1 MSSGSFPH
9 ASQRRHIDSNC
20 ALALSSVAAWPS
32 VRMSGDLPKMRCSDQ
47 NQRCGPAR
55 RAARGCA
62 PNVPPA
68 AVDGKVRAVL
78 IDRRSGGIVSGMS

>member
-20 ALALSSVAAWPS
+20 DLALSSVAAWPS
-32 VRMSGDLPKMRCSDQ
+32 VRMSEGLPKMRCSDQ
-47 NQRCGPAR
+47 NQRMCQDR
-55 RAARGCA
+55 RAARGCG

-68 AVDGKVRAVL
+68 AVDGEVL
-78 IDRRSGGIVSGMS
+78 PVLVDRRSGGIVSGMS